1 MPRIGKR
8 VEKLKVAK
16 QTSRP
21 KACSTMGM
29 TAQGLIQDYLGL
41 DGRVLEV
48 DRFCTA
54 LLQAL
59 YDAYAQGWKD
69 CEEVRTGEGTRSSK
83 HSLSS
88 CST

>member
-1 MPRIGKR
+1 MPRIGKH

-69 CEEVRTGEGTRSSK
+69 YEDVRTGNGTRSFQ
-83 HSLSS
+83 HSINP
-88 CST
+88 

>member
-1 MPRIGKR
+1 MPRIGKW

-16 QTSRP
+16 QASRP

-29 TAQGLIQDYLGL
+29 IAQGLIQDYLGL

-54 LLQAL
+54 LVQAL

-83 HSLSS
+83 HLINP
-88 CST
+88 